1 MEMTALGHHLLPI
14 IPTERGLTI
23 AGTRISLYDIL
34 DLLAAN
40 YTPLLI
46 RERLNLTDRQIYA
59 ALSYIKK
66 NRDRLNAEYRKVL
79 QTRQEIRQYWQERN
93 RDHFSLIAEIPHKS
107 GQEALW
113 GKLEEEKAQRALK
126 VTPLKS

>member
-1 MEMTALGHHLLPI
+1 MTALENPLLPI

-23 AGTRISLYDIL
+23 AGTRISLYEIL

-46 RERLNLTDRQIYA
+46 RDRLNLTDEQIHA
-59 ALSYIKK
+59 ALSYIEKH
-66 NRDRLNAEYRKVL
+66 RDRLNAGYQKVL

-93 RDHFSLIAEIPHKS
+93 RDHFSLIAETPQKS

-113 GKLEEEKAQRALK
+113 AKLAEEKALRTSK
-126 VTPLKS
+126 ITSPKP